1 MGRPSTAEWHAYLRH
16 FHHDRPGITEA
27 VLSRARGHGQTPY
40 EWLIDGLDHGDRV
53 VDLACGSGPTRH
65 LTGPAWIG
73 LDASHDELAA
83 RGPPAQRAVAQGDL
97 TELPVRSGA
106 CDTAVCSMALMLVD
120 PLAAAVAEIRRIVRP
135 GGTLRLLLPAR
146 RPLTP
151 VDLARYASLAAALG
165 TTTWFP
171 PSRLGRNPGR
181 FLQRAGLTVTADDRR
196 RFSYPLH
203 TADDAAL
210 LVDSL
215 YLPGVGPPRRQAAR
229 RIAVGWTGTDIGLPL
244 HRILAQV

>member
-151 VDLARYASLAAALG
+151 VDLARYASLAAVV
-165 TTTWFP
+165 
-171 PSRLGRNPGR
+171 GRHREAGPLEEAAGVPAKAARREPG
-181 FLQRAGLTVTADDRR
+181 GGAD
-196 RFSYPLH
+196 
-203 TADDAAL
+203 
-210 LVDSL
+210 
-215 YLPGVGPPRRQAAR
+215 GRRQAGVA
-229 RIAVGWTGTDIGLPL
+229 G
-244 HRILAQV
+244 QVDRGEGPAGR